1 MKFKIKA
8 SFLLAVLLIV
18 SLFVGCSGPK
28 SDPNK
33 NDKDMTTE
41 ERKAAA
47 EYIVDLLEGNLVKD
61 IASTLAEEGE
71 EDAVKGL
78 EITANDLAS
87 EEKLTL
93 TLSLTD
99 YKYGAANTE
108 VDGTLTII
116 FTGKT
121 ADKAFNASAYEMDS
135 NGLTFGAGEDAMLL
149 SLTDVKG
156 AFAPKTGSANT
167 NLAFDVADGAITGI
181 ATTSSSNVIF
191 ATPTE
196 GSVKMDGRHAI
207 EIEKLIPSELTGTNL
222 TTIQTIVKAVFE
234 KLENKTAIGKITSAS
249 YDVNY
254 DFKYTSETN
263 WTLTVTADK
272 KKADEHDIEF
282 TLTPSS
288 KTVDVLMEGKLYTV
302 AYSTI
307 TSGADLPKDSQ
318 WDITVR
324 LAKHKDTNKADGFND
339 HSNYMFVG
347 EPTYSNGVI
356 TVSANVNGMA
366 SYASTEGKGDGKW
379 FALLIGTGFNDIK
392 TVSYGSGTDTPTE
405 LGDKDINDRNA
416 METVSGASAA
426 SDEFVLWLK
435 ADELAKEGTA
445 KSFTLSHADEEEDV
459 KVTIKFEDTSSDIK
473 DETLSVGARLAK
485 HSGAGGFNDHENYN
499 LIDSVVAT
507 STQEDPS
514 KVTIKV
520 TTVDFKD
527 EDNSTSSDSPFEKF
541 ESTEKGQGTH
551 EWFSILVST
560 GISDIKSVTY
570 KSGDNTAAAFTNDD
584 ICDRNDMRA
593 VEKVDGSDYPA
604 DDEFVLWLKA
614 DELRTQGEDK
624 KTFTLSLAPEASTTA
639 AKADNTI
646 TVTIDYVEVNSSTDA
661 GGDSTSQEQ

>member
-149 SLTDVKG
+149 TLTDVKG
-156 AFAPKTGSANT
+156 AFAPKTGSAST
-167 NLAFDVADGAITGI
+167 NLAFDVAEGAITGI

-207 EIEKLIPSELTGTNL
+207 EIVKLIPTELTGTNL
-222 TTIQTIVKAVFE
+222 TTIQTIVKDVFAE
-234 KLENKTAIGKITSAS
+234 LENKPASGKITSAS

-272 KKADEHDIEF
+272 TKADEHDIEF

-288 KTVDVLMEGKLYTV
+288 TTVDVLMEGKLYTV

-307 TSGADLPKDSQ
+307 TSGAELPKDSQ

-324 LAKHKDTNKADGFND
+324 LAKHKDTNKAGGFND
-339 HSNYMFVG
+339 HSNYMFV
-347 EPTYSNGVI
+347 ESVSYASNTI
-356 TVSANVNGMA
+356 SIKANVNGMA
-366 SYASTEGKGDGKW
+366 SYTSTDENQDDEPHQW
-379 FALLIGTGFNDIK
+379 FAILIGTGFDTLTEVK
-392 TVSYGSGTDTPTE
+392 YKSDASGAVATAFKE
-405 LGDKDINDRNA
+405 QDINDRNA
-416 METVSGASAA
+416 MVDASGAAAA

-435 ADELAKEGTA
+435 ADELKDSEKDKT
-445 KSFTLSHADEEEDV
+445 FTLSHADEDNV
-459 KVTIKFEDTSSDIK
+459 TVTIKFEDTSSDIK

-485 HSGAGGFNDHENYN
+485 HSGAGGFNETHDKDKNYEAVS
-499 LIDSVVAT
+499 SVVYDTKAKT
-507 STQEDPS
+507 I
-514 KVTIKV
+514 TIKADSDKMTPYV
-520 TTVDFKD
+520 STDDGQD
-527 EDNSTSSDSPFEKF
+527 EAGHK
-541 ESTEKGQGTH
+541 
-551 EWFSILVST
+551 WFPILVST

-593 VEKVDGSDYPA
+593 VDIAADGTKTISNPEA
-604 DDEFVLWLKA
+604 DEFVLW
-614 DELRTQGEDK
+614 RGY
-624 KTFTLSLAPEASTTA
+624 
-639 AKADNTI
+639 N
-646 TVTIDYVEVNSSTDA
+646 YRCRW
-661 GGDSTSQEQ
+661 